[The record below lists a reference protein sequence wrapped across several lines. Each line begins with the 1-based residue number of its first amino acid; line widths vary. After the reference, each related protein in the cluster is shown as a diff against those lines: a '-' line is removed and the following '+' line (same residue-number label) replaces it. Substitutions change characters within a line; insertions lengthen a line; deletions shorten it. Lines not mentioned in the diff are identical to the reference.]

1 MSDNVY
7 AHETAVATDLFA
19 AGDGN
24 LFQRVMQLRMT
35 EHGQSAEGDAASRH
49 SPSEE
54 PMSLFATVRP
64 NIVQSI
70 RAFRVQDLADEAARL
85 EQHFLFAY
93 CGQAASKQEVLETI
107 ATSFLFPKHF
117 GKNYDALYDCL
128 TDLVHKA
135 GEQPGFV
142 IVLEGLPIAQKFD
155 KEGRETLL
163 DVFREAA
170 EFWAERKVAFR
181 VFYSFA

>member
-35 EHGQSAEGDAASRH
+35 EHGQGAEGDAASRH

-135 GEQPGFV
+135 GAQPGFV